1 MKIRYFCFL
10 IIFSC
15 LFFSCASKTTAKET
29 QEEISAPNINEYKN
43 DGCDEYEEEFYV
55 LFKKVG
61 YRNFVIL
68 FPGVAVNDIKG
79 RFIYEHN
86 EDTVKCNVSYI
97 IDKVEDSSEIR
108 IWVNNVPDFNSGVL
122 KFYLSIYI
130 NESDRIDLDSEIT
143 VRFVNGD
150 VMVTE

>member
-1 MKIRYFCFL
+1 
-10 IIFSC
+10 
-15 LFFSCASKTTAKET
+15 LFFSCASKTAAEET
-29 QEEISAPNINEYKN
+29 QEEFSAPDINK
-43 DGCDEYEEEFYV
+43 DEYIEKEEEYDEEEFYV

-61 YRNFVIL
+61 YRNFVIS

-150 VMVTE
+150 VVVTE